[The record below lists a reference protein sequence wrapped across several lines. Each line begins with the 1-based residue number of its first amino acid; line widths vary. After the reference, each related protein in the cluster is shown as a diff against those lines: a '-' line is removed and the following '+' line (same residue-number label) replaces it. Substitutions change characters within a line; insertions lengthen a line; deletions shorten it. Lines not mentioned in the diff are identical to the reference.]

1 MNDKTPSVY
10 LLHGNDEFAIRS
22 FLEDRLKPRM
32 GDETTMDITTIDI
45 RERSIESIKTETQTV
60 PFLTERRMII
70 LHGLKAKID
79 NRSKTNIEKFTS
91 LLDDLPPT
99 TALVIVEDD
108 LLESKHW
115 LMKWIQSNSDRSWA
129 QIFSL
134 PTGPAMTNWIQ
145 TQAREMDG
153 EIEPLA
159 AELLASYIDE
169 DPRLAKGEIEKLLNF
184 VHFERAVTEE
194 DVRNL
199 VADVR
204 QGDIF
209 EMVDAI
215 GYGDGQKAMFMLRR
229 LLEDNRALTLFGM
242 IIRQFR
248 LLIQVREQLD
258 DNPSLDHNA
267 IAGVIGSHP
276 YPVKKIM
283 PQAKLFDLEQLKSI
297 YQQLSEI
304 DRSIKTFQLEEELA
318 LDLLVASL
326 TQ

>member
-1 MNDKTPSVY
+1 MTKESPSVY
-10 LLHGNDEFAIRS
+10 LLHGNDEFAIRN
-22 FLEDRLKPRM
+22 FLEERMKSKM

-45 RERSIESIKTETQTV
+45 RDRSIEAIQTETQTV
-60 PFLTERRMII
+60 PFLTERRMIV
-70 LHGLKAKID
+70 LHGLKSQID
-79 NRSKTNIEKFTS
+79 NRKKKLIEKFTT
-91 LLDDLPPT
+91 LLDSVPPT
-99 TALVIVEDD
+99 TALVIVEDEE
-108 LLESKHW
+108 LNNKHW
-115 LMKWIQSNSDRSWA
+115 LMKWIMANPGRSWS
-129 QIFSL
+129 QIFLL

-145 TQAREMDG
+145 NQALEMGG
-153 EIEPLA
+153 EIEGLA

-169 DPRLAKGEIEKLLNF
+169 DPRLAKGEINKLLTYVDF
-184 VHFERAVTEE
+184 ARPVTED
-194 DVRNL
+194 DVQEM

-242 IIRQFR
+242 IVRQFR

-258 DNPSLDHNA
+258 QNPAIDHNT
-267 IAGVIGSHP
+267 IAKKIGSHP

-283 PQAKLFDLEQLKSI
+283 PQAKVFSLAQLKTI
-297 YQQLSEI
+297 YNQLSEI
-304 DRSIKTFQLEEELA
+304 DRSIKTFQVEEELA
-318 LDLLVASL
+318 LDMLVASL

>member
-1 MNDKTPSVY
+1 MNEKTPSVY

-22 FLEDRLKPRM
+22 FLEERLKPRM
-32 GDETTMDITTIDI
+32 GDETTMDITSIDI

-70 LHGLKAKID
+70 LHGLKSKID
-79 NRSKTNIEKFTS
+79 NRSKNLIEKFTS
-91 LLDDLPPT
+91 LLDNLPPT
-99 TALVIVEDD
+99 TALVIIEDD
-108 LLESKHW
+108 LLENKHW
-115 LMKWIQSNSDRSWA
+115 LMKWIQKNRDRSWT
-129 QIFSL
+129 QTFSL
-134 PTGPAMTNWIQ
+134 PTGPAMTTWIQ
-145 TQAREMDG
+145 TQAGEMGG
-153 EIEPLA
+153 EIELPA

-169 DPRLAKGEIEKLLNF
+169 DPRLAKGEIEKLLSYVN
-184 VHFERAVTEE
+184 FERIVTED
-194 DVRNL
+194 DVKNL

-215 GYGDGQKAMFMLRR
+215 GYGDGQKAIFMLRR

-248 LLIQVREQLD
+248 LLIQVRQQLD
-258 DNPSLDHNA
+258 DDPSLDHNA
-267 IAGVIGSHP
+267 IAEVIGSHP
-276 YPVKKIM
+276 YPIKKIM
-283 PQAKLFDLEQLKSI
+283 PQAKLFNLEQLKSI
-297 YQQLSEI
+297 YNQLSEI

>member
-1 MNDKTPSVY
+1 MIKPSPSVY

-22 FLEDRLKPRM
+22 FLEERLKSKM
-32 GDETTMDITTIDI
+32 GSETTMDITTIDF
-45 RERSIESIKTETQTV
+45 REKSIESIQTETQTV
-60 PFLTERRMII
+60 PFLTERRMIV
-70 LHGLKAKID
+70 LEGVKAKID
-79 NRSKTNIEKFTS
+79 NRSKTRIEKFTAM
-91 LLDDLPPT
+91 LDALPPT
-99 TALVIVEDD
+99 TALVIIEDE

-115 LMKWIQSNSDRSWA
+115 LMKWIQKNPDRSWS

-134 PTGPAMTNWIQ
+134 PTGAAMTSWIQ
-145 TQAREMDG
+145 GQTKEMGG
-153 EIEPLA
+153 EIEVPA

-169 DPRLAKGEIEKLLNF
+169 DPRLAKGEIEKLLSYVDRSRPIAEDD
-184 VHFERAVTEE
+184 VH
-194 DVRNL
+194 NL

-229 LLEDNRALTLFGM
+229 LLEDNKALTLFGM
-242 IIRQFR
+242 IVRQFR
-248 LLIQVREQLD
+248 LLIQVRELMDQ
-258 DNPSLDHNA
+258 NPGLDHTA

-283 PQAKLFDLEQLKSI
+283 PQAKVFSLDQLKTI
-297 YQQLSEI
+297 YNQLSEI